1 MILKKPY
8 AFLIKHFR
16 VIHLVLAALMAYL
29 AYKSYKIVSFFGDFA
44 SSGYFSTLSN
54 IAGSYVNLFM
64 YLIVIVILVAA
75 VFIFMLMNQKKK
87 STKYYVFTIG
97 YYFLLF
103 ILFSVTFGIMQDLER
118 ASVSIQ
124 TARVYRDLS
133 LILSLPQ
140 YFFVIYTFLRGCGFN
155 LKKFNF
161 QLDLKEMDITA
172 SDNEEIELTV
182 GVETYKAKR
191 TIRRFIREFKY
202 YILEN
207 TFIFICIISIVGVI
221 IATGLFLNINV
232 YNKVYKEGQ
241 SFSYQNFTLTI
252 NESYLTSK
260 GYKGN
265 ELIDGKTFLVMDV
278 NVVNKSSS
286 STELKLS
293 DFRLKINNENIYPSK
308 NKIDYFKDIATP
320 YKSDKLKGGSEG
332 NYVIAF
338 ELENEYVRDSFVLKV
353 FDSANYN
360 AGAIKTNYKDVKLTP
375 QKVDNIVTV
384 GTYQQQEKIE
394 LKDSILKNS
403 NLTIDSYNITNIYKY
418 NYEFCVTSDCQQ
430 STGIVTPNY
439 MISANSTLLVLDYT
453 LNLDKNSN
461 FYKNVRSETSVF
473 NSFCFIRYTKN
484 GKSEVLNTYDLTPD
498 NLQNKVVLQVD
509 SKIRNA
515 DKVELLVRIRN
526 KEYSVIIKEKKS

>member
-172 SDNEEIELTV
+172 SDNEEIEL
-182 GVETYKAKR
+182 K
-191 TIRRFIREFKY
+191 
-202 YILEN
+202 
-207 TFIFICIISIVGVI
+207 
-221 IATGLFLNINV
+221 GL
-232 YNKVYKEGQ
+232 
-241 SFSYQNFTLTI
+241 
-252 NESYLTSK
+252 
-260 GYKGN
+260 
-265 ELIDGKTFLVMDV
+265 
-278 NVVNKSSS
+278 
-286 STELKLS
+286 
-293 DFRLKINNENIYPSK
+293 
-308 NKIDYFKDIATP
+308 
-320 YKSDKLKGGSEG
+320 
-332 NYVIAF
+332 
-338 ELENEYVRDSFVLKV
+338 
-353 FDSANYN
+353 
-360 AGAIKTNYKDVKLTP
+360 
-375 QKVDNIVTV
+375 
-384 GTYQQQEKIE
+384 
-394 LKDSILKNS
+394 
-403 NLTIDSYNITNIYKY
+403 
-418 NYEFCVTSDCQQ
+418 
-430 STGIVTPNY
+430 
-439 MISANSTLLVLDYT
+439 
-453 LNLDKNSN
+453 
-461 FYKNVRSETSVF
+461 
-473 NSFCFIRYTKN
+473 
-484 GKSEVLNTYDLTPD
+484 
-498 NLQNKVVLQVD
+498 
-509 SKIRNA
+509 
-515 DKVELLVRIRN
+515 
-526 KEYSVIIKEKKS
+526 